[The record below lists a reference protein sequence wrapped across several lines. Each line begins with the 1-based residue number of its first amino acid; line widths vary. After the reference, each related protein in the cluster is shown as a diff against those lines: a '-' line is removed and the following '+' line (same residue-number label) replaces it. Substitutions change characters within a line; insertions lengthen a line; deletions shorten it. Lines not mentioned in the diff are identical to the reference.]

1 MLLSEIL
8 HQKSDNTPS
17 ISAKTH
23 VKTGKD
29 KKLVKGKGKRGASKH
44 QSEEVQ
50 SELQFMDTNEVRLYV
65 HTLRFLLIA
74 SVDLSQ
80 LCIYFLM
87 SLACQ
92 N

>member
-50 SELQFMDTNEVRLYV
+50 SELQFMDTNEVRPYV
-65 HTLRFLLIA
+65 YTLRFLYLLLQWILV
-74 SVDLSQ
+74 SCVY
-80 LCIYFLM
+80 IF
-87 SLACQ
+87 
-92 N
+92 

>member
-50 SELQFMDTNEVRLYV
+50 SELQFMDTNEVCPYV
-65 HTLRFLLIA
+65 HTLRFLYLLLQWILV
-74 SVDLSQ
+74 SCVY
-80 LCIYFLM
+80 IF
-87 SLACQ
+87 
-92 N
+92 